1 MCGAET
7 FCRIAIYCGP
17 LRTSTAGD
25 PFSLIGYKT
34 LCTKN
39 QPTIAKNEGFCLHLN
54 ENYLKLNDFILTKVV
69 VYLCY
74 LYLIRKP

>member
-54 ENYLKLNDFILTKVV
+54 ENYLKLNDFINQSSCLSMLFI
-69 VYLCY
+69 Y
-74 LYLIRKP
+74 I